1 MEQLIKEIEEEMKTD
16 DSSISEE
23 EKKELEFLQKF
34 TSSYKYSDPKDIAK
48 IDRKNFILAYLCTV
62 KDKED
67 FSKLQETVELLE
79 KINDVQDYNK
89 IHKLID
95 LIFKF
100 SDANLVTEL
109 SEIPLLETGDGSIAE
124 SINSHQEEYK
134 KFYTNDLIVPLSEI
148 HTILKKCFCNDEQG
162 RAAFFYLL
170 KNYTSEFFN
179 AIFRVMMLIN
189 ATDDIKAESLITVRG
204 KKFENFLQ
212 KKLTTGKVYIALNK
226 INERKEE
233 ILRKEKEREKR
244 KHSKEKKMQTIKN
257 KLMQIKT
264 KGTIKVSKDLLK
276 ILPDENT
283 KFKLLRHA
291 LIHNRDNYIEL
302 ENELLREKS
311 LSDLEKAFKKYSF
324 KFSSLTEQEQDLLTK
339 YGNLEQITKMLELLS
354 DKQLSFLKNSN
365 FPIAEILILSSPSII
380 STITRLYIQGNLT
393 EDFIKRNKEIF
404 VDEIKDELKDK
415 VSIKDTKFT
424 DFANNINSLKR
435 RKINIKE
442 ISSKSPIL
450 LLKNN
455 NELEEQL
462 VITDQYKIPYGKL
475 TSFDFLE
482 NKDAVNF
489 IDKYIELGLSNLI
502 ISNSNIINEHPERTI
517 KRIIVCKMLGIP
529 FLDNQENKLSHNI
542 TDDTFKIG
550 TMPIEDK
557 DLDDF
562 IENSTALY
570 ENAEAL
576 KILQQEKQN
585 PHNIDEDPL
594 LRFMQDDNTYN
605 INGVLISRNKALR
618 NYQILTDSNIDIP
631 ENEILFSSVVH
642 GSILNTEELDTISLS
657 LQSNKYIKEK
667 K

>member
-1 MEQLIKEIEEEMKTD
+1 
-16 DSSISEE
+16 
-23 EKKELEFLQKF
+23 
-34 TSSYKYSDPKDIAK
+34 
-48 IDRKNFILAYLCTV
+48 
-62 KDKED
+62 
-67 FSKLQETVELLE
+67 
-79 KINDVQDYNK
+79 
-89 IHKLID
+89 
-95 LIFKF
+95 
-100 SDANLVTEL
+100 
-109 SEIPLLETGDGSIAE
+109 
-124 SINSHQEEYK
+124 
-134 KFYTNDLIVPLSEI
+134 
-148 HTILKKCFCNDEQG
+148 
-162 RAAFFYLL
+162 
-170 KNYTSEFFN
+170 
-179 AIFRVMMLIN
+179 
-189 ATDDIKAESLITVRG
+189 
-204 KKFENFLQ
+204 
-212 KKLTTGKVYIALNK
+212 
-226 INERKEE
+226 
-233 ILRKEKEREKR
+233 
-244 KHSKEKKMQTIKN
+244 MQTIKN

-455 NELEEQL
+455 NELEEHL

-502 ISNSNIINEHPERTI
+502 ISNPNIINEHPERTI

-542 TDDTFKIG
+542 TDNTFKIG

-576 KILQQEKQN
+576 KILHQEKQN

-605 INGVLISRNKALR
+605 INGVLISRNKTLR